1 LLIGMT
7 LVADGAGFAI
17 PRGNI
22 YAAIGFSIVV
32 EAINQLATRRRA
44 GKGRG
49 RGARRP
55 SFVNARRDS
64 WEEASMLRTSR
75 RHRSTR

>member
-22 YAAIGFSIVV
+22 YAGIGFIVV
-32 EAINQLATRRRA
+32 EAINQLATRRRT

-55 SFVNARRDS
+55 SFVNTRRDS